1 MFSYPINDQLKLAL
15 PRPLMDA
22 PILFAL
28 IDADRDV
35 LGRWLPWVDALRA
48 PQDETAF
55 LQTVL
60 THFAQGTSL
69 NTVIWLNDAPAG
81 MISFNGFHELSQSA
95 DIGYWLGRQFRGQ
108 GVMTQA
114 VRGLCRLGFD
124 EYDLNKITI
133 EAAVDNQA
141 SNAVAQHAGFHLDGT
156 LRANELLADG
166 VHDGHVWSLLK
177 SEF

>member
-1 MFSYPINDQLKLAL
+1 MFSYSINDQLKLAL
-15 PRPLMDA
+15 PRPLIDA
-22 PILFAL
+22 SALSTL
-28 IDADRDV
+28 IDADRDE
-35 LGRWLPWVDALRA
+35 LGRWLPWVDTLRS

-55 LQTVL
+55 LQSVL
-60 THFAQGTSL
+60 SHFAQGTSL
-69 NTVIWLNDAPAG
+69 NTVIWVGNAPAG

-95 DIGYWLGRQFRGQ
+95 DIGYWLGRQFRGR

-124 EYDLNKITI
+124 EYALNKITI
-133 EAAVDNQA
+133 EAAVDNHT
-141 SNAVAQHAGFHLDGT
+141 SNAVAEHAGFHLDGT

-166 VHDGHVWSLLK
+166 AHDGHVWSLLK